1 MRLLA
6 QLITDRNRESKPRSQ
21 KEEAYAAIKQ
31 KILTGKLK
39 PGEWMVESTEA
50 EALGISRTPVREALI
65 ELEREGLVNAIPR
78 KGVIVVPITVEDI
91 RDVYEMREVLDCLAV
106 RLAIE
111 RGVPDDELDLF
122 EDLFRELLEY
132 PGYELAEDLLE
143 ADRAFHDLILRC
155 SGNRW
160 LVDMAGLLVERSQLI
175 RMISH
180 KRPGRMEASWHE
192 HVGVIKAIRENNVL
206 LAEKWTLTHVENAR
220 ESIIRNI
227 IL

>member
-1 MRLLA
+1 MRSLA
-6 QLITDRNRESKPRSQ
+6 QLISDRNRENKPRSQ

-31 KILTGKLK
+31 KILTGKVK
-39 PGEWMVESTEA
+39 PGEWLAESTEA
-50 EALGISRTPVREALI
+50 EALGIGRTPVREALI
-65 ELEREGLVNAIPR
+65 ELEHEGLVKVIPR
-78 KGVIVVPITVEDI
+78 KGVVVVPITVEDI

-111 RGVPDDELDLF
+111 RGVSDDELNSF
-122 EDLFRELLEY
+122 EDLFEELLEH
-132 PGYELAEDLLE
+132 PDYEPAENLLE

-192 HVGVIKAIRENNVL
+192 HLGVIKAIRENNVV

-220 ESIIRNI
+220 ESIIRSI